1 MKTEARKILDG
12 IKIQLLEAATWLS
25 AEEREEFFSDIN
37 EWTYEQYEAAL
48 VCQEPEMQKLRG
60 GRCMTLNDQNKVKV
74 AGFTIIRKDDYPNP
88 RIKIS
93 TKHNGGWK
101 TYGVYET
108 KAARD
113 KAFKT
118 LLESNK
124 IISD

>member
-37 EWTYEQYEAAL
+37 EWAYEQYEAAL
-48 VCQEPEMQKLRG
+48 VCQEPEKAKLRG
-60 GRCMTLNDQNKVKV
+60 GRCMTLNDQNKVKA

>member
-48 VCQEPEMQKLRG
+48 VCQEPEMQLRG
-60 GRCMTLNDQNKVKV
+60 GRCMTLNDQNKVKA